1 MYVRT
6 TWSMPSCSIGKFF
19 NMKYP
24 IYDKQGTVS
33 ENDIDADGGITKITA
48 PSISTYTVN
57 PTFELFS
64 NKINNK

>member
-1 MYVRT
+1 MRYFTKRRHS

-33 ENDIDADGGITKITA
+33 ENDIDADGGITKITV
-48 PSISTYTVN
+48 PSISTYC
-57 PTFELFS
+57 ES
-64 NKINNK
+64 DI